1 MGHDKQV
8 VFMASGSLKRNSYGV
23 LPMLLLFIL
32 LLVSLYFLSDATDNS
47 EHFGQMYSVL
57 LIINA
62 ASLVLLGALVVANIF
77 QLIRQHRMN
86 AAGARMTSRLV
97 VMFVVLSIVPVSVVY
112 FFSLQ
117 FLHRGIDSWFDVR
130 IEKGLDDALDLSRA
144 SLDVKLHDVLNVTI
158 RLAEEL
164 SNEPAATLPLTLY
177 DRRVRSGAAELTLIG
192 GDGRI
197 VASSLSDMT
206 DIIPN
211 QPPSEMLVLMRNRQ
225 HYIGLDP
232 IGDSGLFVRALVP
245 VLSSRSD
252 SEVYTLQALYEVS
265 ERFSVLAEG
274 VQTAYTRYNELSYL
288 RTPLKFS
295 YTLTLSIVLVLSVL
309 AAIWA
314 AFHSARRLV
323 APVRDMAEATHA
335 VAEGDYSKRLAVA
348 SDDEL
353 GFLARSF
360 NDMTRRLAKSR
371 QDALRGRQQIE
382 GQRAYLQAVLT
393 NLSSGVISMG
403 ADTVLRAVNR
413 SAQKNL
419 DIDVQHY
426 LGRQLTELAADHVF
440 LKPFVALV
448 MRHRERGDASWQ
460 EEVSLFGK
468 HGRQVLMCRGTVLE
482 VAGKNGGGIVLVF
495 DDVTTLIQAQ
505 RDAAWG
511 EVARRLAHEI
521 KNPLT
526 PIQLSAE
533 RLRRRYLQSMEADDA
548 EVLDRATRTIVNQV
562 DAMKEMVNA
571 FSEYARVPQI
581 NLKLMDLNQLVR
593 EVLDLYSSSALN
605 ATIREDLTAAAIP
618 IEGDNVRLRQLLHN
632 LLKNALEAVREIP
645 DACVTVATRLVM
657 AAGQQQVELC
667 VYDNGPGIAPGVL
680 QNIFEP
686 YVSTKT
692 KGSGL
697 GMAIVKK
704 IVEEHGGTIIADNNE
719 AGGAQI
725 RIQLLLV
732 AANPGS
738 EPASHQQ
745 TSVHDA
751 GL

>member
-1 MGHDKQV
+1 
-8 VFMASGSLKRNSYGV
+8 MAAGSLKRSSFGI
-23 LPMLLLFIL
+23 LPMLVLFIL

-47 EHFGQMYSVL
+47 EHFGEMYSVL

-62 ASLVLLGALVVANIF
+62 ASLVLLGALVAANIF
-77 QLIRQHRMN
+77 KLIRQYRMN
-86 AAGARMTSRLV
+86 VAGARMTSRLV
-97 VMFVVLSIVPVSVVY
+97 VMFVVLSVVPVSVVY
-112 FFSLQ
+112 YFSLQ

-164 SNEPAATLPLTLY
+164 SSEPAATLPLTLY

-197 VASSLSDMT
+197 VASSLSDLT
-206 DIIPN
+206 EIIPN

-232 IGDSGLFVRALVP
+232 VGESGLYVRALVP

-252 SEVYTLQALYEVS
+252 NEVYTLQALYEVS
-265 ERFSVLAEG
+265 ERFSELAEG
-274 VQTAYTRYNELSYL
+274 VQSAYTRYNELSYL

-295 YTLTLSIVLVLSVL
+295 YTLTLSIVLVLSLL

-335 VAEGDYSKRLAVA
+335 VAEGDYSKRLAIA

-371 QDALRGRQQIE
+371 EEAVRGRQQIE
-382 GQRAYLQAVLT
+382 GQRAYLEAVLA

-413 SAQKNL
+413 SAQQNL
-419 DIDVQHY
+419 DIDVKRY
-426 LGRQLTELAADHVF
+426 LGRELTELAADHVF
-440 LKPFVALV
+440 LKPFVDVV
-448 MRHRERGDASWQ
+448 MRHRELGDASWQ
-460 EEVSLFGK
+460 EQASLFGK

-482 VAGKNGGGIVLVF
+482 ATGKRGGGMVLVF

-533 RLRRRYLQSMEADDA
+533 RLRRRYLQSMDTDDA

-562 DAMKEMVNA
+562 DAMKQMVNA
-571 FSEYARVPQI
+571 FSEYARVPHI

-593 EVLDLYSSSALN
+593 EVLDLYRSAELN
-605 ATIREDLTAAAIP
+605 TTIREDLTAAAMN

-632 LLKNALEAVREIP
+632 LLKNALEAVRQKP
-645 DACVTVATRLVM
+645 DSCVTVATRLVT
-657 AAGQQQVELC
+657 AEGPQQVELR
-667 VYDNGPGIAPGVL
+667 VDDNGPGIEQDILENV
-680 QNIFEP
+680 FEP
-686 YVSTKT
+686 YVSTKL

-725 RIQLLLV
+725 RIRLML
-732 AANPGS
+732 ATAISES
-738 EPASHQQ
+738 EPDLHQQ
-745 TSVHDA
+745 TSAHDA

>member
-274 VQTAYTRYNELSYL
+274 VQTAYTRYNELNYL

-632 LLKNALEAVREIP
+632 LLKNALEAVKEIP

>member
-164 SNEPAATLPLTLY
+164 SNEPAAPLPLTLY